1 MKAFLL
7 RTCILLCCTFGSTIN
22 LFAQDEI
29 TIESCKESTGE
40 NIAEA
45 QPRNDINGNPCAV
58 FQIET
63 NDVMGLTFPNKN
75 QYVGEVRQSNGTYY
89 VYVPGFSY
97 KLDFQHP
104 DFIPGTINVAPFG
117 FKKSIT
123 GGKTYII
130 KLKAPQKIDNAPHV
144 SFKVS
149 PFVPGTSIVFDGN
162 RKELKQNTDLKLR
175 CNSGTYNYRVEAPN
189 YQTETGTIEVKK
201 GAVPISV
208 QLKPS
213 TVQVNIKCNVSNA
226 NVYVDNEYIRNY
238 HVKNNCQLV
247 TYGIYHDADY
257 QACDIVYSPK
267 GSKFN
272 VLYDGVK
279 YPFETKLL
287 GEHNIMNILAAIAI
301 ARYLGV
307 DFDKLASSVKNVQYV
322 EHRLE
327 VKKING
333 YTFIDNAF
341 NSNPSGASMS
351 LKVMSMMP
359 NKRFIVTPG
368 LIDLGDKQD
377 EINKDLGKQMK
388 DQVDVV
394 ILVGPIQT
402 KAIYDGLSESGFD
415 MNNVYVTKTVK
426 EAFALVYQLADTK
439 DTILLE
445 NDLPDAFNV

>member
-1 MKAFLL
+1 MVGINIRIKLACKNSDYSQFTHMKAFLL
-7 RTCILLCCTFGSTIN
+7 RTFILLCCTFGSTIN

-63 NDVMGLTFPNKN
+63 NDLMGLTFPNKN

-104 DFIPGTINVAPFG
+104 DFIPGTISVAPFG

-162 RKELKQNTDLKLR
+162 RKELKQNTDLKFR

-226 NVYVDNEYIRNY
+226 NVYVDNEHYGSVGVLNLPQGTHKIRLTANGY
-238 HVKNNCQLV
+238 LDNEVDVFISNSTYELSYDLNKNKGETINIHPVNVIVHCSSYKLYKNNKPIPGWSDGEAIKLM
-247 TYGIYHDADY
+247 
-257 QACDIVYSPK
+257 P
-267 GSKFN
+267 GSKCRLSN
-272 VLYDGVK
+272 DNGQGAVLHVQD
-279 YPFETKLL
+279 
-287 GEHNIMNILAAIAI
+287 HNM
-301 ARYLGV
+301 
-307 DFDKLASSVKNVQYV
+307 
-322 EHRLE
+322 
-327 VKKING
+327 
-333 YTFIDNAF
+333 
-341 NSNPSGASMS
+341 
-351 LKVMSMMP
+351 
-359 NKRFIVTPG
+359 
-368 LIDLGDKQD
+368 
-377 EINKDLGKQMK
+377 EIE
-388 DQVDVV
+388 
-394 ILVGPIQT
+394 LVGNSIII
-402 KAIYDGLSESGFD
+402 K
-415 MNNVYVTKTVK
+415 
-426 EAFALVYQLADTK
+426 
-439 DTILLE
+439 
-445 NDLPDAFNV
+445 